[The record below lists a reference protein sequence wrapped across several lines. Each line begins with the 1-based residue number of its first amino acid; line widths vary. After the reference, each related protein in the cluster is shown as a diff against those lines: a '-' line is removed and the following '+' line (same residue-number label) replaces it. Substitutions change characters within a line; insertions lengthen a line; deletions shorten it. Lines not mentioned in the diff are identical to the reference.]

1 MTPLG
6 LSPADLALALDAAI
20 WLPIA
25 GALIIVV
32 LPRGADG
39 AARWIAALTSGVAL
53 LLALLLLAAF
63 IRPDLV
69 IAEGRGAAV
78 PSDPTASAMQFVTR
92 VPWISQFNIHYAVGL
107 DGISL
112 PLFVLNALL
121 VFLAVLVSWRTAL
134 RPREYFALVLVLE
147 TAVAGV
153 FASLDFFLFFLFWEL
168 ELAPMFLLIGIWGSE
183 RREYAAMKFILYTV
197 AGSAFMLV
205 GILLFY
211 LAGPG
216 GSRTFDMGELAR
228 IGPQLAVPTQM
239 LIWLLL
245 FIGFAVKIPIFPF
258 HTWLPDAHTEA
269 PTPISV
275 LLAGVLL
282 KMGAYGLLRANVGML
297 PEATRQFALALA
309 VLAVINVVYGGLVAM
324 VQRDLKRVIANS
336 SISHMGY
343 VVLGSAAL
351 TPLSMQGAV
360 FQMFAHGMIT
370 GLLFVMVGLVYDRTH
385 TRQISRLGGLGPR
398 MPFIATTFLVA
409 ALASLGL
416 PGLAGFVAELLIFLG
431 SFPIYGVPTL
441 LAIATI
447 VLTAGYLL
455 WLIERVFFGEARPEW
470 DSVGDASR
478 LEKLA
483 VGIFLLVIL
492 LLGVFPSTLSDIVGP
507 GVTSI
512 AARYAL

>member
-1 MTPLG
+1 MTTIG
-6 LSPADLALALDAAI
+6 LAPADLALALQVAI

-25 GALIIVV
+25 GALVITV

-39 AARWIAALTSGVAL
+39 AARWVAALFSGIAL
-53 LLALLLLAAF
+53 LLALLLLLAF
-63 IRPDLV
+63 ARPDLV
-69 IAEGRGAAV
+69 IAGWTGPSV
-78 PSDPTASAMQFVTR
+78 PVDPTTGAMQFVTR
-92 VPWISQFNIHYAVGL
+92 IPWIPQLNISYAVGL

-112 PLFVLNALL
+112 PMFVLNALL
-121 VFLAVLVSWRTAL
+121 VFLAVLVSWRITL
-134 RPREYFALVLVLE
+134 RPREYFALILVLE

-168 ELAPMFLLIGIWGSE
+168 ELAPMFLLIGIWGSD

-205 GILLFY
+205 GILALY
-211 LAGPG
+211 VAAPAA
-216 GSRTFDMGELAR
+216 SRTFDMMELAR
-228 IGPQLAVPTQM
+228 VGPGLPVALQM

-245 FIGFAVKIPIFPF
+245 FVGFAVKVPIFPF

-269 PTPISV
+269 PTAISV

-282 KMGAYGLLRANVGML
+282 KMGGYGIIRANIGML
-297 PEATRQFALALA
+297 PEATREFAWALAI
-309 VLAVINVVYGGLVAM
+309 LAVISVVYGGLVAM

-343 VVLGSAAL
+343 VVLGAAAL

-360 FQMFAHGMIT
+360 FQMFAHGTIT

-385 TRQISRLGGLGPR
+385 TRQIDALGGLGPR
-398 MPFIATTFLVA
+398 MPFIAATFLTA

-416 PGLAGFVAELLIFLG
+416 PGLSGFVAEFLVFLG
-431 SFPIYGVPTL
+431 SFPIFRVETL
-441 LAIATI
+441 VAIGMI
-447 VLTAGYLL
+447 VLTAGYML
-455 WLIERVFFGEARPEW
+455 WLIERVFFGPERTEW
-470 DSVGDASR
+470 TSVGDASGV
-478 LEKLA
+478 EKVA
-483 VGIFLLVIL
+483 VCIFLLMIL
-492 LLGVFPSTLSDIVGP
+492 LLGVFPFLLADIVIP
-507 GVTSI
+507 GVTPI